1 MESTGLTI
9 SDALAL
15 QNRDGMFGGGA
26 GGWPLFLIFLLA
38 WGNGGFGFGGGNN
51 GALNQVNN
59 DFLYNGMQR
68 SISDLANNVSR
79 GFDVT
84 NSTLGQGFT
93 QVTNQNFGISKD
105 LAQYNYNN
113 AIGQAALSRE
123 IGDCCCTTN
132 RNIDASRYEMS
143 KGFCD
148 VVNTITANAQNVITN
163 QTAGF
168 QKILDTMCNDRI
180 QQLRDDKNLLQMQLI
195 EVKNNL
201 ANTVLAD
208 TITNNVNPRSI
219 PTYLTCDPRIPYNYG
234 ALFANGYGC
243 NRYCN
248 S

>member
-79 GFDVT
+79 GFDVIG
-84 NSTLGQGFT
+84 NTLGQGFT
-93 QVTNQNFGISKD
+93 QVTNQNFGMSKD

-113 AIGQAALSRE
+113 ALGQAGISRE
-123 IGDCCCTTN
+123 IESCCCSTN
-132 RNIDASRYEMS
+132 RNIDATRYEMS

-148 VVNTITANAQNVITN
+148 IITANNLNTRDIIAN
-163 QTAGF
+163 QTANT
-168 QKILDTMCNDRI
+168 QRI
-180 QQLRDDKNLLQMQLI
+180 VDMMQANTIQDLRDKL
-195 EVKNNL
+195 NL
-201 ANTVLAD
+201 AQMENIQSQGQLSQLAQTD
-208 TITNNVNPRSI
+208 AIVQRINPTPIPAWITCPPRSA
-219 PTYLTCDPRIPYNYG
+219 YG
-234 ALFANGYGC
+234 CGGFYNGYG
-243 NRYCN
+243 YCN

>member
-1 MESTGLTI
+1 MEHATGLTI

-15 QNRDGMFGGGA
+15 QNRDGMFGGGT

-38 WGNGGFGFGGGNN
+38 LNGNGFGFGGGN

-113 AIGQAALSRE
+113 AIGQASLSRE

-132 RNIDASRYEMS
+132 RNIDATRYEMS

-148 VVNTITANAQNVITN
+148 VITANNLNTRDIIAS

-168 QKILDTMCNDRI
+168 QRVIDTMTQNEMQR
-180 QQLRDDKNLLQMQLI
+180 LRDANSALQMANFEI
-195 EVKNNL
+195 KGNL

-208 TITNNVNPRSI
+208 NIVNKLNPCPVPAYPACPIRSQF
-219 PTYLTCDPRIPYNYG
+219 G
-234 ALFANGYGC
+234 GWGWGYSP
-243 NRYCN
+243 CN

>member
-1 MESTGLTI
+1 MEHATGLTI

-38 WGNGGFGFGGGNN
+38 WGNGGFGFGVGNN

-59 DFLYNGMQR
+59 DFLYNGIQR

-113 AIGQAALSRE
+113 AIGQASLSRE

-132 RNIDASRYEMS
+132 RNIDATRYEMS

-148 VVNTITANAQNVITN
+148 VITANNLNTRDIIAS

-168 QKILDTMCNDRI
+168 QRVIDTMTQNEMQR
-180 QQLRDDKNLLQMQLI
+180 LRDANSALQMANFEI
-195 EVKNNL
+195 KGNL

-208 TITNNVNPRSI
+208 TIINRVNPTPI
-219 PTYLTCDPRIPYNYG
+219 PAFPVCRPCTPY
-234 ALFANGYGC
+234 GYGFG
-243 NRYCN
+243 YCN